1 MSQPEFHREVHEFF
15 HGGIR
20 FLFLPAA
27 AAQNISDGNGINDV
41 IDANEV
47 SDVNDALDSGRLE
60 DALSLENR
68 QILKAIS
75 NPARR
80 QEFLRTRFLVRLA
93 AGLASDP
100 GRDADGLIQWPRGF
114 CGSVSHSLGD
124 VVVATST
131 RAMFA
136 SIGID
141 IERPSRISDKL
152 AEKICTDSERQ
163 LICNGVV
170 SLAEIFSAKE
180 ALFKCHYPLGRRR
193 FWFLDAEIVAV
204 NIESGTKKLDVR
216 VLIDTT
222 PLTPANTVTRVD
234 VLPPVFGEF
243 VLSLALLP
251 A

>member
-1 MSQPEFHREVHEFF
+1 MSQPEFHREIHEFF

-27 AAQNISDGNGINDV
+27 AGHDSHNAND
-41 IDANEV
+41 
-47 SDVNDALDSGRLE
+47 DALDPRHLE
-60 DALSLENR
+60 DALSLGNR

-100 GRDADGLIQWPRGF
+100 GRDADGLIQWPKEF

-124 VVVATST
+124 VVVATSP
-131 RAMFA
+131 RAQCA

-141 IERPSRISDKL
+141 IERPTRISEKL
-152 AEKICTDSERQ
+152 TKKICTDSERQ
-163 LICNGVV
+163 LICNGAV
-170 SLAEIFSAKE
+170 SLAEVFSAKE
-180 ALFKCHYPLGRRR
+180 ALFKCHFPLGRRR

-204 NIESGTKKLDVR
+204 NIESGTKKLDLR
-216 VLIDTT
+216 VLIDTSSV
-222 PLTPANTVTRVD
+222 TPANTITRVD
-234 VLPPVFGEF
+234 ILPPVFGEF

-251 A
+251 SALSQVNGGNR

>member
-1 MSQPEFHREVHEFF
+1 MSQLEFHREIHEFF

-27 AAQNISDGNGINDV
+27 SSPHVNG
-41 IDANEV
+41 
-47 SDVNDALDSGRLE
+47 VNDINASLDARQLE
-60 DALSLENR
+60 DALSQDNR

-80 QEFLRTRFLVRLA
+80 EEFLRTRFLVRIA
-93 AGLASDP
+93 TGLASDP
-100 GRDADGLIQWPRGF
+100 GRDADGLIQWPREF

-124 VVVATST
+124 VVVATSSGGLC
-131 RAMFA
+131 A

-163 LICNGVV
+163 LICSGVV

-180 ALFKCHYPLGRRR
+180 ALFKCHFPLGRRR
-193 FWFLDAEIVAV
+193 FWFLDAEVASV
-204 NIESGTKKLDVR
+204 NIESGIKKLDLR
-216 VLIDTT
+216 VLIDTS
-222 PLTPANTVTRVD
+222 PLTPANTVTKVEI
-234 VLPPVFGEF
+234 LPPAFGAFVFA
-243 VLSLALLP
+243 VAQLP
-251 A
+251 S

>member
-1 MSQPEFHREVHEFF
+1 MSQPELHREVHEFF

-27 AAQNISDGNGINDV
+27 AGHDSHNAND
-41 IDANEV
+41 
-47 SDVNDALDSGRLE
+47 DALDPRHLE
-60 DALSLENR
+60 DALSLDNR

-100 GRDADGLIQWPRGF
+100 GRDADGLIQWPKEF

-124 VVVATST
+124 VVVATSP
-131 RAMFA
+131 RALCA

-141 IERPSRISDKL
+141 IERPSRISEKL
-152 AEKICTDSERQ
+152 TEKICTDSDRQ
-163 LICNGVV
+163 LISNGAV
-170 SLAEIFSAKE
+170 SLAEVFSAKE
-180 ALFKCHYPLGRRR
+180 SLFKCHFPLGRRR

-204 NIESGTKKLDVR
+204 NMEAGTKKLDLR
-216 VLIDTT
+216 VLIDTS
-222 PLTPANTVTRVD
+222 PLTPANTITRVD
-234 VLPPVFGEF
+234 ILHPSFGEF
-243 VLSLALLP
+243 VLSLAFLP
-251 A
+251 SALFQVTSGNR